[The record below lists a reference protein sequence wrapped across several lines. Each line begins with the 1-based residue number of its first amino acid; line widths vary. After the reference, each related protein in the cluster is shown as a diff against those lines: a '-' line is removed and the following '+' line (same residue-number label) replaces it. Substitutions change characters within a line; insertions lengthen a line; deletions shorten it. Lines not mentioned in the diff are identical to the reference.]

1 MDYQSIRTS
10 LSTIT
15 LDETKALVSRH
26 YREQSHEN
34 GVFLVGFFLFLFFPG
49 IILKITFSYLR
60 KIPQDA
66 VVDLRRP

>member
-10 LSTIT
+10 LSTIA

-26 YREQSHEN
+26 YREQSHEK
-34 GVFLVGFFLFLFFPG
+34 GVFLVGFGVFFPG
-49 IILKITFSYLR
+49 IILKITFSYPR